1 MIPMSSSRPER
12 CTIRAARPLLLVL
25 CAVASRSAH
34 AGATFYSSYSEWSTA
49 TAGAYDTL
57 DFNLGSF
64 QFLGEQYAEYGVHFN
79 GTSAYAVFGSTFFP
93 LDGWG
98 IKSSSGPNPII
109 PVALDGPRFA
119 FGVEFIFDLRLQL
132 FSGSSLVWDSGN
144 ITAGFFED
152 SAFAGVVLNQPFDSI
167 KISGGNFTTLEA
179 DDFYVGHTVPAPGA
193 VAPLLCLGVL
203 RRRRRLG

>member
-12 CTIRAARPLLLVL
+12 CTIKAARPLLLVL
-25 CAVASRSAH
+25 CAVASRAAH

-119 FGVEFIFDLRLQL
+119 FGVEFIGDVRFQL
-132 FSGSSLVWDSGN
+132 FSGLSMVYDSGN
-144 ITAGFFED
+144 HYDGIQASG
-152 SAFAGVVLNQPFDSI
+152 FAGAVLSQPFDSI